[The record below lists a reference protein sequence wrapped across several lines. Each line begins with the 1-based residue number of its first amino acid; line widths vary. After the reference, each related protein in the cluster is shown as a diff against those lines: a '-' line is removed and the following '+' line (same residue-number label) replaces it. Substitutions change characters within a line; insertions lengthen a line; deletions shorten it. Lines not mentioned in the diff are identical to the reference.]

1 MDTSGYDP
9 LVYENTT
16 ENWFKIVGMLILFYI
31 FQGLHWWANFE
42 LGTTDGPAST
52 NYNIIIFAS
61 AVLVIMLMLI
71 KGNEVNKLKLAHEFY
86 TEKISEENQ
95 KQKDARAKAAQKAKD
110 AAKKAYNNW
119 TIESWDNFHTLRK
132 GWVHVSAM
140 PIQSQYHSLSS
151 V

>member
-1 MDTSGYDP
+1 MDTNSYDP

-42 LGTTDGPAST
+42 LGTTNGPAST

-61 AVLVIMLMLI
+61 AVLVIAFMLI
-71 KGNEVNKLKLAHEFY
+71 KGNEVNKLKLSHEFY

-95 KQKDARAKAAQKAKD
+95 KQKDIRAKAAQKAKD
-110 AAKKAYNNW
+110 AAKKAFNN
-119 TIESWDNFHTLRK
+119 
-132 GWVHVSAM
+132 
-140 PIQSQYHSLSS
+140 
-151 V
+151 